1 MAGPGPGAWGA
12 EVTCV
17 SSLPSGEAFRRQGEK
32 RWGEHS
38 ARDAGSR
45 ARGVGG
51 GEEVTRAEARGGA
64 RGTRWR
70 LRKLER

>member
-1 MAGPGPGAWGA
+1 MCRLCPRERPLEGKVRSAGANTAP
-12 EVTCV
+12 
-17 SSLPSGEAFRRQGEK
+17 
-32 RWGEHS
+32 
-38 ARDAGSR
+38 RDAGSR
-45 ARGVGG
+45 ARGAGG